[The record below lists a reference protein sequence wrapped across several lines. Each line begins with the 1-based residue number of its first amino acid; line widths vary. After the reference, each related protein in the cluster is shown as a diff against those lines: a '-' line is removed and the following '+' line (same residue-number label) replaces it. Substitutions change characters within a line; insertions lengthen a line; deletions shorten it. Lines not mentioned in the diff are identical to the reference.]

1 MVEFISAI
9 IIAIVQGL
17 TEWIPISSSGH
28 LVLVE
33 NLLGFA
39 GGLFFDVA
47 LHFGTL
53 MAVVVYFGQE
63 IVFILEDILNGRWK
77 TRNARLFGLLVIA
90 SIPAAIVG
98 FLFKKYFEVAFSSL
112 GIVALG
118 FGITG
123 IVLLI
128 SGLGYGKKKGKLGK
142 KEAFLIGCVQVISL
156 FPGISRSG
164 TTMSSGI
171 LLGLKEKEAVKFSFL
186 MSIPIIFGANI
197 LSLGSSTLPPEFIW
211 STFVS
216 FIVGLGTIHV
226 LYKYVLVE
234 RKNLRWFGIYC
245 LLLAL
250 VIGLVLLI

>member
-33 NLLGFA
+33 NILGFA

-53 MAVVVYFGQE
+53 MAVVIYFGKD
-63 IVFILEDILNGRWK
+63 IVLILEDVLNGYWK
-77 TRNARLFGLLVIA
+77 TQNARLFGLLVIA

-98 FLFKKYFEVAFSSL
+98 FLFRKYFEVAFASL

-142 KEAFLIGCVQVISL
+142 KEAFLIGCAQVISL

-164 TTMSSGI
+164 TTMSSGM

-197 LSLGSSTLPPEFIW
+197 LSLGSNTLPPSFIW
-211 STFVS
+211 STIVS
-216 FIVGLGTIHV
+216 FIIGLITIHI
-226 LYKYVLVE
+226 LYKYVLTKK
-234 RKNLRWFGIYC
+234 RNLRWFGIYC
-245 LLLAL
+245 LILA
-250 VIGLVLLI
+250 GVLGIYVLG